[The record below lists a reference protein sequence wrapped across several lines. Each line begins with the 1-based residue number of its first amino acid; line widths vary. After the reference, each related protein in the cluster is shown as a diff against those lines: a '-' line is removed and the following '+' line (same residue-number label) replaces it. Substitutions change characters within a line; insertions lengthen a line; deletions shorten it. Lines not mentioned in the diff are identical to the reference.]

1 MLCSKCGSENTD
13 DSMFCNKC
21 GAGLIEEN
29 ALDKTTDFEEL
40 EEQKETSSN
49 KIKNFGYKIKKITMV
64 GLTHVKAFI
73 EKLKIGFAQNKK
85 KYTGFSILTLLLI
98 VGIMAGALY
107 YNSPIKKIERLYD
120 NEEYTQAQAVYSETI
135 SQENDVGNREKLNSH
150 LKEFF
155 NKIAAKTLRDYTD
168 KKIDYQTAVTGL
180 NNIKT
185 FWVAE
190 SEATT
195 TLAKIDALR
204 DSRSFYESG
213 LKNISNKNYI
223 EGVEEL
229 DKVIKDDPN
238 FDDAKKQISKV
249 LPNFK
254 KQGLLEAEN
263 AYKKSDYQ
271 GALNSIELL
280 SKYFKNDSE
289 IETKLEFYKAE
300 NEKAIE
306 LEKQRKE
313 ARKQELLARTTAN
326 YDDMKELT
334 IIVPKGYSTRYNN
347 VSEGINIY
355 PEININ
361 SSGKA
366 SFYIVAGFQQSD
378 WIFFKRIIFD
388 ADGDKFTWNAS
399 GFGDTQ
405 TQVIWGGIAEWM
417 GKAAADAE
425 TVDALKEFNFDDN
438 GVLSSELIQQMT
450 KISNANVAKMR
461 FQGQGYRDHV
471 LTNNEKENL
480 KTFIELYGCYEH

>member
-1 MLCSKCGSENTD
+1 
-13 DSMFCNKC
+13 MFCNKC
-21 GAGLIEEN
+21 GARLIEGN
-29 ALDKTTDFEEL
+29 APDKTTNFDEL
-40 EEQKETSSN
+40 GGQKETSNN
-49 KIKNFGYKIKKITMV
+49 KIKNFGFKFKKVTMV

-73 EKLKIGFAQNKK
+73 EKIKIGFAQNRK
-85 KYTGFSILTLLLI
+85 KYSGFSILALLLI
-98 VGIMAGALY
+98 VGIIAGALY

-135 SQENDVGNREKLNSH
+135 AQENNVENREKLNSD

-155 NKIAAKTLRDYTD
+155 NKIASEVLRDYTD
-168 KKIDYQTAVTGL
+168 EKIDYQTAVTGL
-180 NNIKT
+180 NNMKT

-213 LKNISNKNYI
+213 LKNITNKNFI
-223 EGVEEL
+223 KGVEEL

-238 FDDAKKQISKV
+238 FDNAKKQISEV

-263 AYKKSDYQ
+263 AYKASDYKS
-271 GALNSIELL
+271 ALNSIELL

-289 IETKLEFYKAE
+289 IGTKLEFYKAE

-334 IIVPKGYSTRYNN
+334 IIVPKGYSVTAT
-347 VSEGINIY
+347 
-355 PEININ
+355 P
-361 SSGKA
+361 
-366 SFYIVAGFQQSD
+366 
-378 WIFFKRIIFD
+378 
-388 ADGDKFTWNAS
+388 
-399 GFGDTQ
+399 
-405 TQVIWGGIAEWM
+405 
-417 GKAAADAE
+417 
-425 TVDALKEFNFDDN
+425 
-438 GVLSSELIQQMT
+438 
-450 KISNANVAKMR
+450 
-461 FQGQGYRDHV
+461 
-471 LTNNEKENL
+471 
-480 KTFIELYGCYEH
+480 